1 MVSKVMKIKSPLW
14 NLVAFNVAWFGLVF
28 IGDLFIPIA
37 AILVGAQLWYFKS
50 TKNEI
55 LLICSVAALGICLDL
70 ALVYS
75 GVFIFPGTDGIPFWL
90 ITLWIVFASTIRHS
104 LAFLANSKL
113 LQFVVGAISA
123 PLSYLAGAKLA
134 VVDLGLSVGASY
146 LLLACLWGPFM
157 VFMFALSRWLLVKEK
172 SYVG

>member
-1 MVSKVMKIKSPLW
+1 MKIKSPLY

-28 IGDLFIPIA
+28 IGDLFIPIVA
-37 AILVGAQLWYFKS
+37 VLFGAQLWYFKS

-55 LLICSVAALGICLDL
+55 LLICLVATLGIWLDF
-70 ALVYS
+70 ALVNS

-90 ITLWIVFASTIRHS
+90 ITLWIIFASTIRHS

-113 LQFVVGAISA
+113 LQLSVGAISA
-123 PLSYLAGAKLA
+123 PLSYLAGAKLS
-134 VVDLGLSVGASY
+134 VVDLGLSVGSSY
-146 LLLACLWGPFM
+146 LLLACLWGPLM
-157 VFMFALSRWLLVKEK
+157 VFIFALSRWLLVKEK

>member
-1 MVSKVMKIKSPLW
+1 MKIKSPLW
-14 NLVAFNVAWFGLVF
+14 SLAVFNLAWFGLVF

-37 AILVGAQLWYFKS
+37 VILLGAQLWYFKS

-55 LLICSVAALGICLDL
+55 LLICLVATLGIWLDF

-90 ITLWIVFASTIRHS
+90 IILWIFFASTIRHS
-104 LAFLANSKL
+104 LAFLTNSKL
-113 LQFVVGAISA
+113 LQFFVGAISA

-134 VVDLGLSVGASY
+134 VVDLGLSVGSSY
-146 LLLACLWGPFM
+146 LLLACFWGPLM
-157 VFMFALSRWLLVKEK
+157 VLIFALSGWLLVKEK

>member
-1 MVSKVMKIKSPLW
+1 MKIKSPLW
-14 NLVAFNVAWFGLVF
+14 NLVAFNLAWFGLVF

-37 AILVGAQLWYFKS
+37 AILFGAQLWYFKS

-55 LLICSVAALGICLDL
+55 LLICLVATLGIGLDL

-75 GVFIFPGTDGIPFWL
+75 GIFIFPATEGIPFWL
-90 ITLWIVFASTIRHS
+90 ITLWIIFASTIRHS

-113 LQFVVGAISA
+113 LQFAVGAISA

-134 VVDLGLSVGASY
+134 VVDLGLSAGSSY
-146 LLLACLWGPFM
+146 LLLACLWGPLM